1 MTVASNAPSSVTN
14 TATVSGGGQSNT
26 TNDSASDV
34 TTITTTVATPISL
47 VQHAGKDAGTTTS
60 ATLAFPSANT
70 AGNWVAVAI
79 RAGITGQ
86 TFTVTDTRAN
96 TYRRAVQLNET
107 VDQTTVAIFYA
118 ENIAGGTNTVTVSD
132 SLTGSTL
139 RFAIFEYAG
148 VAATNSLDGVATAQG
163 TGTVPN
169 SGSATT
175 TMSGELAIGMIATA
189 NPTIFTAGNGFIIEE
204 ARPASPNTKLIVED
218 RILATAGL
226 VAASGS
232 LASSD
237 LWSASVATFRPRS
250 AGTQTSADL
259 TLTKSHSGSFAQGQ
273 TGATYSLTVRNGGT
287 ATTVG
292 TVTVTDTLPAGL
304 TATAMSGTGW
314 NCTQPAGPC
323 TRADSLAA
331 GASYP
336 SITLTVTV
344 ASNAPSSVTNTATVS
359 GGGQSNTT
367 NDSASDVTT
376 ITTTVA
382 TPISL
387 VQHAGKDAGT
397 TTSATLAFP
406 SANTAGNWVAVAIRA
421 GITGQTFTVTDTRA
435 NTYRR
440 AVQLNETVDQTTV
453 AIFYAENIAGGTNT
467 VTVSDSLTGST
478 LRLAIFEYAGVAAT
492 NSLDGVATAQGTG
505 TVPNSG
511 SATTTMSGELAI
523 GMIATANPT
532 IFTAGNGFIIEEAR
546 TSVAE
551 YKTDRRG
558 PDSGDR
564 RAGGCERKLGQ

>member
-1 MTVASNAPSSVTN
+1 MSGTGWNCTQPAGPCTRADSLAAGASYPSITLTVTVASNAPSSVTN

-204 ARPASPNTKLIVED
+204 LVPASPNTKLIVED

-237 LWSASVATFRPRS
+237 AVECFCGDIPSEDCGNPNVGRSHADKIAFGIVRSRSGRGDIHDHRFKYRGRRTHERKRHVDRYASVRS
-250 AGTQTSADL
+250 DGDGDHGIRL
-259 TLTKSHSGSFAQGQ
+259 
-273 TGATYSLTVRNGGT
+273 
-287 ATTVG
+287 
-292 TVTVTDTLPAGL
+292 GL
-304 TATAMSGTGW
+304 S
-314 NCTQPAGPC
+314 
-323 TRADSLAA
+323 AA
-331 GASYP
+331 GWA
-336 SITLTVTV
+336 V
-344 ASNAPSSVTNTATVS
+344 
-359 GGGQSNTT
+359 
-367 NDSASDVTT
+367 
-376 ITTTVA
+376 
-382 TPISL
+382 
-387 VQHAGKDAGT
+387 HA
-397 TTSATLAFP
+397 
-406 SANTAGNWVAVAIRA
+406 
-421 GITGQTFTVTDTRA
+421 Q
-435 NTYRR
+435 
-440 AVQLNETVDQTTV
+440 
-453 AIFYAENIAGGTNT
+453 
-467 VTVSDSLTGST
+467 
-478 LRLAIFEYAGVAAT
+478 
-492 NSLDGVATAQGTG
+492 
-505 TVPNSG
+505 
-511 SATTTMSGELAI
+511 
-523 GMIATANPT
+523 
-532 IFTAGNGFIIEEAR
+532 
-546 TSVAE
+546 
-551 YKTDRRG
+551 
-558 PDSGDR
+558 
-564 RAGGCERKLGQ
+564 